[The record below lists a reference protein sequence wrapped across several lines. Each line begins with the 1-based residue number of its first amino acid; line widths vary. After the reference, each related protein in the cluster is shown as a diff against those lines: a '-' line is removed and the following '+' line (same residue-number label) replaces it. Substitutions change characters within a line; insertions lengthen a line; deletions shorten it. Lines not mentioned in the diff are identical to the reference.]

1 MNAVAE
7 VNYEKHQDLMI
18 VHDLRRLLFKPSTT
32 NVDFTLLDLAQKTM
46 DGFKDG
52 VGGPSIC
59 SSKVNSAALMMQD
72 MATEEYAMLWALV
85 RSINPMD
92 RHFALL
98 HNLLTSEIRLKFQA
112 DGFKTKQIT
121 TKEAA
126 KGVARS
132 ALIQFLFKR
141 GLCTKCNGK
150 GFIYSKVDRKHIDCS
165 KCEGKKENAYN
176 QSERHRISGMSIAR
190 NNYIKIYDKYEK
202 QALDILFDWRIDL
215 DAHLRGHFYKV
226 AEEYDL

>member
-1 MNAVAE
+1 MIATANF
-7 VNYEKHQDLMI
+7 EKYREITISQ
-18 VHDLRRLLFKPSTT
+18 DLRRLLFMPSTSK
-32 NVDFTLLDLAQKTM
+32 VDFTLLDLAQKTM
-46 DGFKDG
+46 DGFKDN

-59 SSKVNSAALMMQD
+59 GSKVNSAALMMQD
-72 MATEEYAMLWALV
+72 MTTEEYAVLWALV
-85 RSINPMD
+85 RSITPGD

-98 HNLLTSEIRLKFQA
+98 HNLLTSEVRLKFQD

-141 GLCTKCNGK
+141 GICTKCNGK
-150 GFIYSKVDRKHIDCS
+150 GFVYIKSELKHVECS
-165 KCEGKKENAYN
+165 KCEGKKENSYN
-176 QSERHRISGMSIAR
+176 QSERYRISGMSIDRKA
-190 NNYIKIYDKYEK
+190 YLKTYEQYEK
-202 QALDILFDWRIDL
+202 FAIEKLADWRVDL
-215 DAHLRGHFYKV
+215 DSHLRGYFFKV

>member
-1 MNAVAE
+1 MVATASF
-7 VNYEKHQDLMI
+7 EKHRDMTI
-18 VHDLRRLLFKPSTT
+18 THDLRRLLFKPSSSR
-32 NVDFTLLDLAQKTM
+32 VDLTLLDLAQKTM

-52 VGGPSIC
+52 VGGPSTFG
-59 SSKVNSAALMMQD
+59 SKANSAALMMQD

-98 HNLLTSEIRLKFQA
+98 HNLLTSEIRIKFQA
-112 DGFKTKQIT
+112 DGFKTKKIT

-150 GFIYSKVDRKHIDCS
+150 GFIYSKGDRKHIDCS

-202 QALDILFDWRIDL
+202 QALDILFDWRMDL

-226 AEEYDL
+226 AKEYDL

>member
-1 MNAVAE
+1 MNKMQSF
-7 VNYEKHQDLMI
+7 EKHKEYVRILGF
-18 VHDLRRLLFKPSTT
+18 RRLLFTPSAAK
-32 NVDFTLLDLAQKTM
+32 VDFTLLDLAQKTM
-46 DGFKDG
+46 DGFKED
-52 VGGPSIC
+52 VGGAPIYGA
-59 SSKVNSAALMMQD
+59 KFNSAALMMQD
-72 MATEEYAMLWALV
+72 MKTEEYAMLWALV
-85 RSINPMD
+85 RSIAPED

-98 HNLLTSEIRLKFQA
+98 HNLLTSAVRIKFQE
-112 DGFKTKQIT
+112 DNFKTKQIT

-150 GFIYSKVDRKHIDCS
+150 GFVFSKEAKAHIECS

-176 QSERHRISGMSIAR
+176 QSERHRISGLGITR
-190 NNYIKIYDKYEK
+190 KNYLKTYNQYEEY
-202 QALDILFDWRIDL
+202 AMFVLNDWRINL
-215 DAHLRGHFYKV
+215 DAHLRGFFRNV